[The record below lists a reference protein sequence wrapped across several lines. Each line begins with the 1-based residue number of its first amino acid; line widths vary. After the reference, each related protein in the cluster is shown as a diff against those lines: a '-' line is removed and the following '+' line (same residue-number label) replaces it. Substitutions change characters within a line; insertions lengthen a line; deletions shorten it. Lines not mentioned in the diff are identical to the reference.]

1 MGLLVSSMSK
11 CGESTPRRAVEMLAL
26 LVLYAVQCAER
37 VAVVAKRKTGNA
49 GGTSGSFDWSHLK
62 TPLLN
67 AVRGI
72 LGLPLDRICD
82 GIAGR
87 DVLLGVLVRITHAV
101 LESDP
106 RARSLAVETMAFAVR
121 RYAAL
126 ASSVAS
132 FALHDLHYN
141 EAMAEPVADLLA
153 ALPEECDTLQSVL
166 DELATRPLSES
177 AARSVGSFLAR
188 LSTIAGRR
196 LHRSLASF
204 IGLLDCPHYPLRM
217 AMLETVS
224 ALIAHLLLSDS
235 RDEQA
240 LAQARSLF
248 ALLQERLRDISS
260 FVRAKALHVL
270 AELTRYRHDRI
281 SCH

>member
-1 MGLLVSSMSK
+1 MLSLLM
-11 CGESTPRRAVEMLAL
+11 
-26 LVLYAVQCAER
+26 LYAVQCAER
-37 VAVVAKRKTGNA
+37 VVVVVKRKNNST
-49 GGTSGSFDWSHLK
+49 TSTNNPFDWSHLK

-87 DVLLGVLVRITHAV
+87 DVLLGVLVRIPHAI
-101 LESDP
+101 LESDS

-121 RYAAL
+121 RYTTL
-126 ASSVAS
+126 ASSIGS

-166 DELATRPLSES
+166 DELATRPLSEP
-177 AARSVGSFLAR
+177 AARIAGSFLAR
-188 LSTIAGRR
+188 LSTIASRR

-217 AMLETVS
+217 SMLETVS

-248 ALLQERLRDISS
+248 SLLQERLRDISS

-270 AELTRYRHDRI
+270 AELTQYQQDYM
-281 SCH
+281 